1 MAEGNVVGSAEF
13 ELRATRS
20 KIQGDMEAA
29 RREVAEAAKRTE
41 AELEGIV
48 GTGTAKGSK
57 KAAKEFRVSIA
68 ARPGRQRPG

>member
-48 GTGTAKGSK
+48 GTGTSTGRTP
-57 KAAKEFRVSIA
+57 EL
-68 ARPGRQRPG
+68 RPICPRLTDGR